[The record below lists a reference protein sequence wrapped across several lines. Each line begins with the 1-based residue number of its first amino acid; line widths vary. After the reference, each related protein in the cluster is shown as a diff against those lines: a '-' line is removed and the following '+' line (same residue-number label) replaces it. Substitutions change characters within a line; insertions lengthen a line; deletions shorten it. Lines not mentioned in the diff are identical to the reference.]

1 MIFKS
6 NQMPIS
12 CCCSIAKSYLTIHD
26 SMDCNTPGFPVP
38 HHLPEIAQVHVCWIG
53 NTIQPSLFSW
63 LQSFPASGSF
73 IMTQLFASG
82 GQSLGASASVLPKS
96 IQGWFPLRL
105 TGLISLLPRDFQESS
120 LAPVWKHQ
128 FFDAQ
133 PSKWSNFHIH
143 TWLLEKTA
151 LTIRTFFQSE
161 VSAF

>member
-12 CCCSIAKSYLTIHD
+12 CLFCHCCSIAKSYLTIHA
-26 SMDCNTPGFPVP
+26 SMDCNTPGLPVP

-82 GQSLGASASVLPKS
+82 GQSLGASASVPPMNF
-96 IQGWFPLRL
+96 QGWFPLGL
-105 TGLISLLPRDFQESS
+105 TGLTSLHSKESSAIPQFKSISLQC
-120 LAPVWKHQ
+120 LA
-128 FFDAQ
+128 FFMVQ
-133 PSKWSNFHIH
+133 LSYPYM
-143 TWLLEKTA
+143 TTGKTIA
-151 LTIRTFFQSE
+151 LNM
-161 VSAF
+161 

>member
-12 CCCSIAKSYLTIHD
+12 CLFCHCCSIAKSYLTIHD

-38 HHLPEIAQVHVCWIG
+38 HHLLEIAQVHVCWIG

-105 TGLISLLPRDFQESS
+105 TVLISLLSKDSKS
-120 LAPVWKHQ
+120 LLQHQ
-128 FFDAQ
+128 FEGI
-133 PSKWSNFHIH
+133 NFSA
-143 TWLLEKTA
+143 LCRLYGPA
-151 LTIRTFFQSE
+151 LTAIFYYW
-161 VSAF
+161 

>member
-12 CCCSIAKSYLTIHD
+12 CLFCHCCSIAKSYLTIHA
-26 SMDCNTPGFPVP
+26 SMDCNTPGLPVP

-105 TGLISLLPRDFQESS
+105 TRLISLLFKGLSRVFFSTTI
-120 LAPVWKHQ
+120 WKHQ
-128 FFDAQ
+128 FFSTL
-133 PSKWSNFHIH
+133 PYLWSSSHIH
-143 TWLLEKTA
+143 TWLLE
-151 LTIRTFFQSE
+151 RS
-161 VSAF
+161 

>member
-12 CCCSIAKSYLTIHD
+12 CLFCHCCSIAKSYLTIHD

-133 PSKWSNFHIH
+133 PSLWASSHIR
-143 TWLLEKTA
+143 TWLY
-151 LTIRTFFQSE
+151 FHFYFSNY
-161 VSAF
+161 